1 MVLDVLGS
9 EVVVVVATLS
19 VGREEVRVFESKVSA
34 EVVGHQGAQ
43 ASERRMH
50 REPLEPILHLLVGVE
65 WLLHS
70 HIIISSSQRPAA
82 RQLLRLCAGTH
93 NVRPKSRA

>member
-70 HIIISSSQRPAA
+70 HTSLSAA
-82 RQLLRLCAGTH
+82 SATTASVVCAGTH